1 VNTKKNILICP
12 LEWGLGHAGRMVPL
26 AKRLM
31 ELNHNVFFGSGEEH
45 LCFFRKEVTGAT
57 YIHFPGFRITYSRF
71 LPQYLI
77 ILLNAPVLLYH
88 IILEHKRLKKIIREY
103 SIDIVISDNRIGLW
117 NSEIK
122 SVFIT
127 HQLRILFPRPFRFLE
142 FIGKGLVRSVIKNY
156 TLCFVPDLEGELNV
170 SGRLSHGTR
179 LSGNVRYIGILSRFE
194 SNTSLKN
201 PLSGKSLVMLSGPE
215 PQRSIIKQKLLNIF
229 LSNGMPAAFL
239 EGKPGETEE
248 SNTIKN
254 IVCFNHPSQ
263 DKTINLINESET
275 IITRAG
281 YTTIMELISL
291 GRSALLIPTYGQTE
305 QEYLADH
312 LSQNGWFSSVTQK
325 ELNGKTDFNLN
336 SQLMPSGIMG
346 KSKMLLDAALKE
358 LLEQ

>member
-1 VNTKKNILICP
+1 MNTKKNILICP

-26 AKRLM
+26 AKRLS

-45 LCFFRKEVTGAT
+45 LCFFKKEVPGAT

-88 IILEHKRLKKIIREY
+88 IILEHKRLKKIIEEY

-122 SVFIT
+122 TVFVT
-127 HQLRILFPRPFRFLE
+127 HQLRIMFPRPFRFLE
-142 FIGKGLVRSVIKNY
+142 FIGKGLVRSIIKKY

-170 SGRLSHGTR
+170 SGRLSHSIR
-179 LSGNVRYIGILSRFE
+179 LPGNVRYIGILSRLETNSSFI
-194 SNTSLKN
+194 N

-215 PQRSIIKQKLLNIF
+215 PQRSILKQKFIDIF
-229 LSNGMPAAFL
+229 LSNGRPVVVL

-248 SNTIKN
+248 SYTINN
-254 IVCFNHPSQ
+254 IVCLNHLSQ
-263 DKTINLINESET
+263 DKTINLLDESET
-275 IITRAG
+275 IITRSG

-312 LSQNGWFSSVTQK
+312 LSQKGWFSSVAQK
-325 ELNGKTDFNLN
+325 ELNDKTNFTVR
-336 SQLMPSGIMG
+336 SQVIPSGIME
-346 KSKMLLDAALKE
+346 KSKKLLDAALKE
-358 LLEQ
+358 LLE